1 MEDANLVGT
10 PAEVVEKVQA
20 LKAAGVTHLLGLY
33 FAVNTADEL
42 LDQMT
47 LFSEEVVPR
56 L

>member
-1 MEDANLVGT
+1 MVDTNLVGT
-10 PAEVVEKVQA
+10 PTEVVEKAQA

-33 FAVNTADEL
+33 FAVNTAEEI

-47 LFSEEVVPR
+47 LFAEEVAPR

>member
-10 PAEVVEKVQA
+10 AAEVVEKAQA

-33 FAVNTADEL
+33 FAVNTAGER

-47 LFSEEVVPR
+47 LFAEEVAPR